1 MKLPIII
8 ALTLLAAQSQ
18 SPTGVIEGRV
28 IRSGTREPI
37 ANVLITLNA
46 PVPASALSNLAP
58 DVAARLANQISALNE
73 DGIRGG
79 LTQDVIDN
87 AIENTRR
94 NVIAGTSRPVTAL
107 TDGSGHFSF
116 RELPP
121 GRYTVRAELDGYFAA
136 PLNGTSPAAL
146 TKTINLQ
153 EGKTNPPED
162 LVMVKGSVVAG
173 RVRDPNGQPISGMN
187 VAVYRVTYSNGRKMW
202 SIFNQKPTDD
212 RGEFR
217 IYWLFPGEY
226 YVGVI
231 PRAPGA
237 IPGPQDSWARTF
249 YPGTTDPG
257 TAMPVEI
264 KDGNEVTGTDITIQT
279 VSAGTFKISG
289 VAINTAAR
297 PNPAT
302 GVIDRSIS
310 SFVLSPREPGVLDS
324 VNLPSVANALPTAS
338 RGNGEFELR
347 NIRPGAYD
355 LYPVAPVITD
365 TVAAAPGTVAAGT
378 TLPAAGTFTSVQ
390 IIGGTVVTS
399 VNSGPGGQVTT
410 RRQPTGRVPVEVNRD
425 IADIRVA
432 VNLGAP
438 LSGEVLVN
446 GTGGSA
452 IKRESIRLI
461 LRSLDTT
468 PASYVSLIGIISVDA
483 AGKFTAASVPE
494 ARYTFQI
501 SGLPA
506 TAYVADIRQ
515 GGTSVMDNGF
525 VHDQSGTPVQIVVD
539 ANGGTLQGTVVNADG
554 KPAAN
559 ATVVLVPPQARRQN
573 ALLYK
578 NVTTNET
585 GNFTVR
591 GVSPG
596 PYTIFAWESV
606 LPTAWQNA
614 EFLSKYEARGQQ
626 INLSATS
633 VGEVQLNVIP

>member
-1 MKLPIII
+1 MRISAII
-8 ALTLLAAQSQ
+8 ALTLLTVQVQ
-18 SPTGVIEGRV
+18 SPTGIIEGRV

-37 ANVLITLNA
+37 SNVLITLTAPIPANA
-46 PVPASALSNLAP
+46 ISNLAP
-58 DVAARLANQISALNE
+58 DVAARLSVQITNLTDS
-73 DGIRGG
+73 GIQGG
-79 LTQDVIDN
+79 IPQETIDN
-87 AIENTRR
+87 AIENARR
-94 NVIAGTSRPVTAL
+94 NATAGTSRPVTAM

-136 PLNGTSPAAL
+136 PLNGSAPAAL
-146 TKTINLQ
+146 TKTFNVQ
-153 EGKTNPPED
+153 DGKTTPPED

-187 VAVYRVTYSNGRKMW
+187 VAVYRVTYPNGRKTW
-202 SIFNQKPTDD
+202 SIFNQKSTDD
-212 RGEFR
+212 RGEYR
-217 IYWLFPGEY
+217 IYWMFPGEY

-257 TAMPVEI
+257 TAMPIEI
-264 KDGNEVTGTDITIQT
+264 KDGSEVTGADITIQT
-279 VSAGTFKISG
+279 ISTGTFKISG
-289 VAINTAAR
+289 IAVNTAAR

-310 SFVLSPREPGVLDS
+310 SFVLSPREPGVLDT
-324 VNLPSVANALPTAS
+324 VNPPSVVNALPTAS
-338 RGNGEFELR
+338 RANGEFELR

-355 LYPVAPVITD
+355 LFPVAPVITD
-365 TVAAAPGTVAAGT
+365 TVATVPGTVATGA
-378 TLPAAGTFTSVQ
+378 TLPAAGTFSSVQ
-390 IIGGTVVTS
+390 IIGGNVVTT
-399 VNSGPGGQVTT
+399 VSGPGGQAAT
-410 RRQPTGRVPVEVNRD
+410 RRQPTGRVSVEVNRD
-425 IADIRVA
+425 IADLRVA

-452 IKRESIRLI
+452 IRRESIRLN

-468 PASYVSLIGIISVDA
+468 PASFVSLVGTIPVDT
-483 AGKFTAASVPE
+483 AGKFAAVNVPE
-494 ARYTFQI
+494 ARYTFQV

-525 VHDQSGTPVQIVVD
+525 VHDQSATPIQIVVD
-539 ANGGTLQGTVVNADG
+539 ANGVTLQGTVVNADG

-559 ATVVLVPPQARRQN
+559 ATVVLVPPQGRRQT

-585 GNFTVR
+585 GSFTLR

-606 LPTAWQNA
+606 PPGAWQNA
-614 EFLSKYEARGQQ
+614 EFISKYEARGQQ
-626 INLSATS
+626 ISLRALSVA
-633 VGEVQLNVIP
+633 EVQLNVIP

>member
-1 MKLPIII
+1 MKLPIIV
-8 ALTLLAAQSQ
+8 ALTLLTAQSQ
-18 SPTGVIEGRV
+18 SPTGIIEGRV

-37 ANVLITLNA
+37 SSVLVTLTAPIPANA
-46 PVPASALSNLAP
+46 ASNLAP
-58 DVAARLANQISALNE
+58 DVAARLSDQINLLTESGFRA
-73 DGIRGG
+73 GV
-79 LTQDVIDN
+79 TQDVIDN
-87 AIENTRR
+87 AIENARR
-94 NVIAGTSRPVTAL
+94 TAAARTSRPVTAL

-136 PLNGTSPAAL
+136 PLNGSAPAAL
-146 TKTINLQ
+146 TKTINVQ
-153 EGKTNPPED
+153 EGKTTPPED
-162 LVMVKGSVVAG
+162 LLMVKGSVVAG
-173 RVRDPNGQPISGMN
+173 RIRDPNGQPISGMN
-187 VAVYRVTYSNGRKMW
+187 VAVYRVTYSNGRKTW
-202 SIFNQKPTDD
+202 SIFNQKSTDD
-212 RGEFR
+212 RGEYR
-217 IYWLFPGEY
+217 IYWLLPGEY

-231 PRAPGA
+231 PRTPGA

-257 TAMPVEI
+257 TAMPIEV
-264 KDGNEVTGTDITIQT
+264 KDGNEVTGADITIQT
-279 VSAGTFKISG
+279 VAAGTFKISG
-289 VAINTAAR
+289 IAINSSAR
-297 PNPAT
+297 PNPTT
-302 GVIDRSIS
+302 GMIDRSIS

-324 VNLPSVANALPTAS
+324 VNPPSVANALPPAS

-365 TVAAAPGTVAAGT
+365 TVASAPGTATVGA
-378 TLPAAGTFTSVQ
+378 TLPAAGTFTTVQ
-390 IIGGTVVTS
+390 VIGGIVVTS
-399 VNSGPGGQVTT
+399 QSGPGGQPTT
-410 RRQPTGRVPVEVNRD
+410 RRQPTGRAQVEVNRD
-425 IADIRVA
+425 IADLRVS

-452 IKRESIRLI
+452 IKPESIRLN

-468 PASYVSLIGIISVDA
+468 PASFVSLVGSIPVDT
-483 AGKFTAASVPE
+483 AGKFTAANVPE
-494 ARYTFQI
+494 ARYTLQI
-501 SGLPA
+501 LGLPA

-525 VHDQSGTPVQIVVD
+525 VHDLSATPIQIVVD
-539 ANGGTLQGTVVNADG
+539 ANGVTLQGKVVNADG

-573 ALLYK
+573 SLLYK

-585 GNFTVR
+585 GSFTVR
-591 GVSPG
+591 GVAPG
-596 PYTIFAWESV
+596 SYTIFAWESV
-606 LPTAWQNA
+606 PPTAWQNA

-626 INLSATS
+626 INLSATT

>member
-1 MKLPIII
+1 MRIPVII
-8 ALTLLAAQSQ
+8 ALTLLTAQSQ

-37 ANVLITLNA
+37 SNVLITLTA
-46 PVPASALSNLAP
+46 PVPANAISSLAP
-58 DVAARLANQISALNE
+58 DVAARLSAQISSLTESGARA
-73 DGIRGG
+73 GV
-79 LTQDVIDN
+79 TQDVIDN
-87 AIENTRR
+87 AIENARR
-94 NVIAGTSRPVTAL
+94 TAAAGTSRPATAL

-136 PLNGTSPAAL
+136 PVNGSASAAV
-146 TKTINLQ
+146 TKSINVQ
-153 EGKTNPPED
+153 EGKPNSPED
-162 LVMVKGSVVAG
+162 LVMVKGAVVAG

-187 VAVYRVTYSNGRKMW
+187 VAVYRVTYSNGRKTW
-202 SIFNQKPTDD
+202 SIFNQKATDD
-212 RGEFR
+212 RGEYR

-226 YVGVI
+226 YVGVT

-257 TAMPVEI
+257 TAMPIEV
-264 KDGNEVTGTDITIQT
+264 KDGNEVPGTDITIQT
-279 VSAGTFKISG
+279 VSSGTFKISG
-289 VAINTAAR
+289 VAINSAAR

-310 SFVLSPREPGVLDS
+310 SFVLSPREPGVLDN
-324 VNLPSVANALPTAS
+324 VNPPSVANALPAAS

-365 TVAAAPGTVAAGT
+365 TVAAAPGTVTAGT
-378 TLPAAGTFTSVQ
+378 TLPAAGTFNAV
-390 IIGGTVVTS
+390 IGGTVVTP
-399 VNSGPGGQVTT
+399 VAGPGGQPTT
-410 RRQPTGRVPVEVNRD
+410 RRQPTGRIPVDVNRD
-425 IADIRVA
+425 IVDLRVV

-452 IKRESIRLI
+452 IKPDSIRLL

-468 PASYVSLIGIISVDA
+468 PASFVSLVGTIPVDS
-483 AGKFTAASVPE
+483 AGKFTALNVPE
-494 ARYTFQI
+494 ARYTFQV

-506 TAYVADIRQ
+506 TAYIADIRQ

-525 VHDQSGTPVQIVVD
+525 VHDQSATPVQIVVD
-539 ANGGTLQGTVVNADG
+539 ANGVTLQGTVVNADG

-578 NVTTNET
+578 NVTTNDT
-585 GNFTVR
+585 GSFTLR

-606 LPTAWQNA
+606 PPTAWQNA

-626 INLSATS
+626 LNLSATS
-633 VGEVQLNVIP
+633 VAEVQLNVIP